1 MNAGKW
7 FETWGEAVAM
17 SKKTNR
23 PILVDFY
30 ADW

>member
-7 FETWGEAVAM
+7 YENLEEAEAM
-17 SKKTNR
+17 AKKTNR